1 MLINIKKNKN
11 LITSQCGDYMSKCYE
26 MVARFKSKYPTT
38 VAFRIKQHC
47 RIIEEHLNPG
57 EEVLYAFAAQKNDS
71 PIQLFN
77 TNVIA
82 LTNKRIM
89 LATKRVVWG
98 YFFISITPDMFN
110 DITIYK
116 GLIWGKVTIDT
127 IKEEVVL
134 SNISPKAL
142 PEIESIVSEY
152 MMTEKKKYDQELRK

>member
-11 LITSQCGDYMSKCYE
+11 LIISQCGDYMSKCYE

-142 PEIESIVSEY
+142 PEIESIVSE
-152 MMTEKKKYDQELRK
+152 

>member
-1 MLINIKKNKN
+1 
-11 LITSQCGDYMSKCYE
+11 MSKCYE

-134 SNISPKAL
+134 SNISPKAH

-152 MMTEKKKYDQELRK
+152 MMTEKKKYAQELRK

>member
-1 MLINIKKNKN
+1 
-11 LITSQCGDYMSKCYE
+11 MSKCYE
-26 MVARFKSKYPTT
+26 MAARFKSKYPTT

-57 EEVLYAFAAQKNDS
+57 EEVLYAFAAQKNAS

-152 MMTEKKKYDQELRK
+152 MMTEKKKYAQELRK

>member
-1 MLINIKKNKN
+1 
-11 LITSQCGDYMSKCYE
+11 MSKCYE
-26 MVARFKSKYPTT
+26 MVSRFKSKYPTT

-152 MMTEKKKYDQELRK
+152 MMTEKKKYAQELRK

>member
-1 MLINIKKNKN
+1 
-11 LITSQCGDYMSKCYE
+11 MSKCYE

-152 MMTEKKKYDQELRK
+152 MMTEKKEYAQELRK

>member
-89 LATKRVVWG
+89 VATKRVVWG

-152 MMTEKKKYDQELRK
+152 MMTEKKKYAQELRK

>member
-1 MLINIKKNKN
+1 
-11 LITSQCGDYMSKCYE
+11 MSKCYE

-38 VAFRIKQHC
+38 VAFRIRQHC

-152 MMTEKKKYDQELRK
+152 MMTEKKKYAQELRK

>member
-1 MLINIKKNKN
+1 M
-11 LITSQCGDYMSKCYE
+11 
-26 MVARFKSKYPTT
+26 
-38 VAFRIKQHC
+38 
-47 RIIEEHLNPG
+47 
-57 EEVLYAFAAQKNDS
+57 LYAFAAQKNDS

-152 MMTEKKKYDQELRK
+152 MMTEKKKYAQELRK

>member
-1 MLINIKKNKN
+1 
-11 LITSQCGDYMSKCYE
+11 MSKCYE
-26 MVARFKSKYPTT
+26 MVAIFKSKYPTT

-152 MMTEKKKYDQELRK
+152 MMTEKKKYAQELRK

>member
-1 MLINIKKNKN
+1 MN
-11 LITSQCGDYMSKCYE
+11 KCYE

-71 PIQLFN
+71 SIQLFN
-77 TNVIA
+77 TNVIV

-89 LATKRVVWG
+89 VATKRVVWG

-152 MMTEKKKYDQELRK
+152 MMIEKKKYAQELRK

>member
-1 MLINIKKNKN
+1 
-11 LITSQCGDYMSKCYE
+11 MSNCYE

-152 MMTEKKKYDQELRK
+152 MMTEKKKYAQELRK

>member
-1 MLINIKKNKN
+1 
-11 LITSQCGDYMSKCYE
+11 MSKCYE

-89 LATKRVVWG
+89 VATKRVVWG

-152 MMTEKKKYDQELRK
+152 MMTEKKKYAQELRK

>member
-1 MLINIKKNKN
+1 
-11 LITSQCGDYMSKCYE
+11 MSKCYE

-71 PIQLFN
+71 QIQLFN

-152 MMTEKKKYDQELRK
+152 MMTEKKKYAQELRK

>member
-1 MLINIKKNKN
+1 
-11 LITSQCGDYMSKCYE
+11 MSKCYE

-152 MMTEKKKYDQELRK
+152 MMTEKRKYAQELRK